1 MTGERDLQKL
11 IVSMEPTLDAE
22 AYVFASVPADFSFAE
37 TPLMRF
43 REDEGDTV
51 ILTQSAAN
59 RAGLSDNRHF
69 KRITLNVHSSLEA
82 VGLTAAFAKRLTAH
96 GISANVVAGFEIG
109 EERFYHD
116 HIFVPIQDA
125 EAALAALKSL
135 SRDAAPD

>member
-51 ILTQSAAN
+51 ILSVSAAN
-59 RAGLSDNRHF
+59 RAGLSDDRRF
-69 KRITLNVHSSLEA
+69 KRITLNVHSCLEA
-82 VGLTAAFAKRLTAH
+82 VGLTAAFAEKLTAH
-96 GISANVVAGFEIG
+96 DISANVVAG
-109 EERFYHD
+109 FYHD

-125 EAALAALKSL
+125 EAALAALRSL
-135 SRDAAPD
+135 SRDAASD

>member
-11 IVSMEPTLDAE
+11 IASMEPTLDAE
-22 AYVFASVPADFSFAE
+22 IYLFASVPANCQFPE

-51 ILTQSAAN
+51 ILTQSAAD

-96 GISANVVAGFEIG
+96 GISANVVAGF
-109 EERFYHD
+109 YHD